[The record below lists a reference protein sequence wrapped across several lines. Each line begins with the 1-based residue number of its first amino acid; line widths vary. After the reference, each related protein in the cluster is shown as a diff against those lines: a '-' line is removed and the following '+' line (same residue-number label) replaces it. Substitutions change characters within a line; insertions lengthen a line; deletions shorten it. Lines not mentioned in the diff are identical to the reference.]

1 MVIWDPIWA
10 KKKKKRRPIWA
21 VCTKSGQNCSRIGPK
36 KFNHAG
42 RTGEH
47 KQRELPSRR
56 QSLRVATGSLEEN
69 VLSLLQYW
77 LSSRVNKV
85 LMLCRY
91 RAAMSQKMWNK
102 IFNGISQKLLP
113 TKAEPIASL
122 NLSIIHWSLSKFMTM
137 EQISMF
143 RIESCA
149 KEQN

>member
-1 MVIWDPIWA
+1 MFWGGVGGVLVFVTAELKTGVADGNLRPHLG

-69 VLSLLQYW
+69 VLSLLQY
-77 LSSRVNKV
+77 
-85 LMLCRY
+85 
-91 RAAMSQKMWNK
+91 
-102 IFNGISQKLLP
+102 
-113 TKAEPIASL
+113 
-122 NLSIIHWSLSKFMTM
+122 
-137 EQISMF
+137 
-143 RIESCA
+143 
-149 KEQN
+149 